1 MTFFFVV
8 GSSYVIR
15 LLEPE
20 TFPSFFDAFWWVMTT
35 MTTVGY
41 GDFYP
46 VSVAGRTFAIFIYVV
61 GIGILGVVIS
71 KIVDF
76 LGYYRRSKGEGK
88 LHYKGKNH
96 IVIVG
101 WSKKSEYALKEI
113 LTTKDCG
120 VVIIDELSNE
130 PFKHDRVH
138 YISGSATTKTTI
150 DMANIKEAHSV
161 IIFADDKIENPLL
174 VDGKT
179 MILAASIEQ
188 YAPNVKTIIEVIR
201 EEHLRSFEH
210 IKVDEF
216 ILSNEIISKMAVKS
230 L

>member
-1 MTFFFVV
+1 MTSFVIV
-8 GSSYVIR
+8 TSSFVIR
-15 LLEPE
+15 QLEPE

-46 VSVAGRTFAIFIYVV
+46 VTIEGRIFAIFLYIV
-61 GIGILGVVIS
+61 GIGILGVVIG
-71 KIVDF
+71 KVVDSF
-76 LGYYRRSKGEGK
+76 GHYRRLKGEGK
-88 LHYKGKNH
+88 LQYKGRNH

-113 LTTKDCG
+113 LTTKDCE
-120 VVIIDELSNE
+120 VIIIDELSQE
-130 PFKHDRVH
+130 PFVHDRVH
-138 YISGSATTKTTI
+138 YIAGNAATKTTI
-150 DMANIKEAHSV
+150 DMANIKEAYSV
-161 IIFADDKIENPLL
+161 IIFADDKIDSPLL

-188 YAPNVKTIIEVIR
+188 YAPNVKTIIEVIK
-201 EEHLRSFEH
+201 EEHVRSFAH
-210 IKVDEF
+210 VKADEF
-216 ILSNEIISKMAVKS
+216 ILSNEVISKIAVKS